1 MSLIDKKA
9 LITGVS
15 GGIGRAIARKFAEEG
30 ADMVLN
36 FHRRDK
42 EAQELAKEI
51 ASRGRLAHPIKTDV
65 TKEEQVVSMINETVN
80 VLGGLDVLV
89 NNAGI
94 LRKTPLSAMRV
105 EDWDDVMDVNA
116 KGPFLCSLYA
126 GRYMMKHGGGAIV
139 NISSI
144 AALNPEIYMGAY
156 SVSKAALNM
165 LTEIMAVEWA
175 SNKVRVNAVCPGP
188 VDTPMI
194 RQAFETPELLE
205 ARLDAIPMHRM
216 SMPEDVAKV
225 VSWLASD
232 ESSMITGEQVVV
244 DGGSARSM
252 YYLVNKLG
260 ERQT

>member
-1 MSLIDKKA
+1 MSLLNKKA

-15 GGIGRAIARKFAEEG
+15 GGIGKAIARKFAEEG
-30 ADMVLN
+30 ADAVLN
-36 FHRRDK
+36 FHSRGE
-42 EAQELAKEI
+42 EAQELAMEI
-51 ASRGRLAHPIKTDV
+51 ESGGRVAHRFKADV
-65 TKEEQVVSMINETVN
+65 RVEEQVRSMVYETVK
-80 VLGGLDVLV
+80 VLGGLDILV
-89 NNAGI
+89 NNAGV
-94 LRKTPLSAMRV
+94 LRKTPLTEMGV
-105 EDWDDVMDVNA
+105 KDWDDVMDVNA

-126 GRYMMKHGGGAIV
+126 GRYMIEHGGGTIV
-139 NISSI
+139 NVSSI

-165 LTEIMAVEWA
+165 LTEVMAVEWA
-175 SNKVRVNAVCPGP
+175 RYNLRVNSVCPGP

-216 SMPEDVAKV
+216 STPEDVAKV
-225 VSWLASD
+225 VTWLASD
-232 ESSMITGEQVVV
+232 DSSMITGEHLVV

-260 ERQT
+260 ERS